1 MAKKNRASLLK
12 RQREADKRQR
22 QAKRAEKA
30 AVKRER
36 RMEKKLAG
44 SPIVPGEHAQDN
56 AALDDVSTAGA
67 DVDQDASVA
76 GPGANEYGTS
86 ASEPG

>member
-1 MAKKNRASLLK
+1 MAKRNRASLLK

-36 RMEKKLAG
+36 RAQKKSDGLRIA
-44 SPIVPGEHAQDN
+44 PGEDAHDN
-56 AALDDVSTAGA
+56 PALNDTSAAGA
-67 DVDQDASVA
+67 DADRDAPATS
-76 GPGANEYGTS
+76 PGVSGYGTS
-86 ASEPG
+86 ASESG